1 VKVEQRNILKINRM
15 NSTKQG
21 ESIEQ
26 RRNVNK
32 RDSQTITDQN
42 NKR

>member
-1 VKVEQRNILKINRM
+1 M